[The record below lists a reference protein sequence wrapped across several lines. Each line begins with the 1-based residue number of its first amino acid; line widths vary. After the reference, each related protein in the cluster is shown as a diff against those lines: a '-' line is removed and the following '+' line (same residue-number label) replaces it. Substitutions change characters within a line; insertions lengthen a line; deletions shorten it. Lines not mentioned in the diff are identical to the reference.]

1 MALITCQKVS
11 FAYEGRVVVNA
22 LDMEVQKGEYLCIVG
37 ENGSGKST
45 LIRGLLG
52 LITPVCGSVSYG
64 DGLTRSEIGYLPQR
78 TDVQNDFPASVW
90 EVVTSGCRGRSPFL
104 TSAMRQAANES
115 LSMMGIS
122 DIRRRSF
129 MELSGGQQQRA
140 LLSRALCATQSLLLL
155 DEPVAGLDPLVTREM
170 YEVISRLHRER
181 KMTIVMISHDISAAL
196 SYASR
201 ILHMSNH
208 GTFLGTPEMYLRSS
222 LGQAFAGGKKDA

>member
-1 MALITCQKVS
+1 MPLITCQKAS
-11 FAYEGRVVVNA
+11 FAYEGHVVVNA
-22 LDMEVQKGEYLCIVG
+22 LDLTVQKGDYLCIVG

-45 LIRGLLG
+45 LVKGLLG
-52 LITPVCGSVSYG
+52 LIPPVSGSVVYG
-64 DGLTRSEIGYLPQR
+64 EGLRRSEIGYLPQR

-90 EVVTSGCRGRSPFL
+90 EVVTSGCRGLSPFL
-104 TSAMRQAANES
+104 TSSMRQTSNES
-115 LSMMGIS
+115 LDMMGIS
-122 DIRRRSF
+122 QIRKRSF

-140 LLSRALCATQSLLLL
+140 LLARALCATRSLLLL

-170 YEVISRLHRER
+170 YDVISRLHRER

-208 GTFLGTPEMYLRSS
+208 ETFLGTPETYLQSP
-222 LGQAFAGGKKDA
+222 LGQAFAGGAKNA